1 MSEEDY
7 DMEDDDTLTTSERA
21 TLNST
26 TTPQER
32 AIIIKC
38 TKKNDEKCRSK
49 MLTILRNMFKRGV
62 DLNLINKYV
71 YENFENREYEIVYEF
86 VDQVKREGQG
96 IKKRKGTKKRRTS
109 KIRISKKKKTQGRKR
124 SQRR

>member
-1 MSEEDY
+1 MSDEDY

-96 IKKRKGTKKRRTS
+96 IKKRKGTKKRKTS
-109 KIRISKKKKTQGRKR
+109 KRRKTQGRKR

>member
-1 MSEEDY
+1 
-7 DMEDDDTLTTSERA
+7 
-21 TLNST
+21 
-26 TTPQER
+26 
-32 AIIIKC
+32 
-38 TKKNDEKCRSK
+38 
-49 MLTILRNMFKRGV
+49 MFKRGV

-96 IKKRKGTKKRRTS
+96 IKKRKGTSKKRTS
-109 KIRISKKKKTQGRKR
+109 KKRKTQGRKR

>member
-1 MSEEDY
+1 MSDEDY
-7 DMEDDDTLTTSERA
+7 DMEDDDILTTSERA
-21 TLNST
+21 ALNST

-38 TKKNDEKCRSK
+38 IKKNDEKCRNK

-96 IKKRKGTKKRRTS
+96 IKKRKGTSKKRTS
-109 KIRISKKKKTQGRKR
+109 KKRKTQGRKR

>member
-1 MSEEDY
+1 MSDEDY

-96 IKKRKGTKKRRTS
+96 IKRRKGTSKKRKTS
-109 KIRISKKKKTQGRKR
+109 KRRKTQGRKR
-124 SQRR
+124 SRRR

>member
-1 MSEEDY
+1 MSEEFD
-7 DMEDDDTLTTSERA
+7 DMDDDDTLTTNEREI
-21 TLNST
+21 LNST

-38 TKKNDEKCRSK
+38 TKKNDEKCRNK
-49 MLTILRNMFKRGV
+49 ILTILRTMFRRGV

-86 VDQVKREGQG
+86 VDKVKSDGQG
-96 IKKRKGTKKRRTS
+96 IKKRRGTKRKRGTG
-109 KIRISKKKKTQGRKR
+109 KKRKTQGRKR
-124 SQRR
+124 SRRR

>member
-1 MSEEDY
+1 MSEDF
-7 DMEDDDTLTTSERA
+7 DDSDTLTSSEREI
-21 TLNST
+21 LNST

-38 TKKNDEKCRSK
+38 TKKNDDKCRGKILS
-49 MLTILRNMFKRGV
+49 ILRSMFRRGV

-86 VDQVKREGQG
+86 VDQVKSEGQG
-96 IKKRKGTKKRRTS
+96 IKRKRGTKRKRMTGRKR
-109 KIRISKKKKTQGRKR
+109 KTRGRKR
-124 SQRR
+124 SRRR

>member
-7 DMEDDDTLTTSERA
+7 DMEDDDILTTSERA

-38 TKKNDEKCRSK
+38 TKKNDDKCRSK

-62 DLNLINKYV
+62 DLNLVNKYV

-86 VDQVKREGQG
+86 VDQVKREGKG
-96 IKKRKGTKKRRTS
+96 IKKRKGTSKKRTS
-109 KIRISKKKKTQGRKR
+109 KRKKTQGRKR